1 MALRKRS
8 TTDSK
13 AVSASAEPAPKKRS
27 KNIPATR
34 SREARFNAMLQRK
47 CLRAASIGAFTAL
60 AESVPGLG
68 RLFGFVFSEL
78 LDFKLLSTLQREL
91 VEETLSLYE
100 VSLPEPLHSALVRQ
114 IQTIGV
120 GASAAGDLLGRR
132 LLTRLAGGLGGVI
145 ARRVAPVAAIVSSAA
160 SNAAVT
166 YAIGKRAQAAGLMR
180 DAPLGNLPD
189 ALRTFSGIDER
200 RILSWTTTSVK
211 RALSAFRDTL
221 ARANPLRRKAKAK
234 PELEPASTPVV
245 KLKRAPAK
253 PRRSI
258 KKDIADKE

>member
-8 TTDSK
+8 TVDSK
-13 AVSASAEPAPKKRS
+13 TVTDGAAVPAKKRS
-27 KNIPATR
+27 KNIPATK

-114 IQTIGV
+114 IQTIGI

-132 LLTRLAGGLGGVI
+132 LLTRLAGGLGGAI

-180 DAPLGNLPD
+180 DAPLSNLPD

-200 RILSWTTTSVK
+200 RIFSWTTTAVK
-211 RALSAFRDTL
+211 RSLSAFRDTL
-221 ARANPLRRKAKAK
+221 ARANPLRRAARSEPP
-234 PELEPASTPVV
+234 PEPESKVAV
-245 KLKRAPAK
+245 KRKRAPAK
-253 PRRSI
+253 PPRI
-258 KKDIADKE
+258 GKKGIVDKE